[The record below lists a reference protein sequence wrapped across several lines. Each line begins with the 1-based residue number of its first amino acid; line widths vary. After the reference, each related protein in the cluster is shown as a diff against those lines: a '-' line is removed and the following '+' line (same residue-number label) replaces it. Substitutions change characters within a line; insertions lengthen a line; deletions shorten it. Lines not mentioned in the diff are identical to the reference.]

1 MPFLGFGAVP
11 CLYYTEYS
19 DICIFSQVLKKR
31 KIFAYPHDK
40 QRQSRGI
47 MVTVISRAL
56 KNRIIINGNG

>member
-19 DICIFSQVLKKR
+19 DICIFSDSYEKR
-31 KIFAYPHDK
+31 KNFAYPHDK
-40 QRQSRGI
+40 QAQSCGI